1 MCTCVGGGAHW
12 LDYRSALAAAA
23 FRAQSAD
30 VRIPMP
36 NFAITAGA
44 LPYHADY
51 REKEQEGTSDK
62 ATANGQSER
71 GGRLGVSQF
80 AGRVEHLG
88 ADRIEAQRAVVGEEV
103 AKATTPGEGDPW
115 LNMRMSLDS
124 VVGLHE
130 R

>member
-1 MCTCVGGGAHW
+1 
-12 LDYRSALAAAA
+12 
-23 FRAQSAD
+23 
-30 VRIPMP
+30 MP

-88 ADRIEAQRAVVGEEV
+88 ADRIEAQRAVVDEEV
-103 AKATTPGEGDPW
+103 AKAELGNAARFGRLPAGDAISAA
-115 LNMRMSLDS
+115 MIFSTMK
-124 VVGLHE
+124 
-130 R
+130 